1 METRRRASPVVAAS
15 VTVVALVTMALG
27 YLNKARC
34 AGPPFD
40 DAGRSEVF
48 DRIKD
53 SAVCYSDI
61 QFLWLGRGIDLHLFP
76 YVGGAIAPDG
86 SLTGGTVEYPVLSG
100 MLMWLGGLASDTDA
114 DFLAWSAV
122 LLAPFGALI
131 AWMLGR
137 LAGRVALIWSA
148 SPALVMYAFHN
159 WELPVVATAVG
170 AVAVMATRLPLRV
183 RAVIAAV
190 LLGIG
195 FCLKLYP
202 GAFVLPLAAYVLHGE
217 TERDR
222 RDVRG
227 ALGVLAAAGITVA
240 AINVPF
246 AVAGYDGWRASF
258 AFQSLRQADIT
269 TNSIWYWGVRYLFE
283 TPGATPEVSAA
294 DEAAFQSAVDL
305 LSPTLVLLSFA
316 GALWVGRRRLATV
329 GSYPWVQTSAVMLT
343 GFLLFHKVHSPQY
356 TLWILPFF
364 VLLRVPWQVVGA
376 YLLTDVAVG
385 VGVFRWFAALAAG
398 QDARSEETL
407 VVLGVWGRTVLLV
420 ILLVLFARADV
431 RTPPVR
437 STRPRMHRLESEEV
451 PV

>member
-1 METRRRASPVVAAS
+1 METGRRASPLVAAS
-15 VTVVALVTMALG
+15 VTLVALVTMALG

-40 DAGRSEVF
+40 AAGRSEAF

-53 SAVCYSDI
+53 ATVCYSDI
-61 QFLWLGRGIDLHLFP
+61 QFLWLDRGIDQHLFP

-86 SLTGGTVEYPVLSG
+86 TLTGGTVEYPVLSG
-100 MLMWLGGLASDTDA
+100 LLMWLGALGSHTDA
-114 DFLAWSAV
+114 EFLAWSAV
-122 LLAPFGALI
+122 LLAPFGAVT

-137 LAGRVALIWSA
+137 LTGRVALIWSA
-148 SPALVMYAFHN
+148 SPALVLYAFHN
-159 WELPVVATAVG
+159 WELPVVATTVG

-183 RAVIAAV
+183 RAVVAAV

-202 GAFVLPLAAYVLHGE
+202 GAFVLPLAAHVLYANASTG
-217 TERDR
+217 R

-227 ALGVLAAAGITVA
+227 ALGVLAAAGATVG

-246 AVAGYDGWRASF
+246 AVVGFDGWRASF
-258 AFQSLRQADIT
+258 AFQGLRRVDIT
-269 TNSIWYWGVRYLFE
+269 TNSVWYWGVRYLFE
-283 TPGATPEVSAA
+283 TPGATPEVSVAA
-294 DEAAFQSAVDL
+294 DAAFQSAVDL
-305 LSPTLVLLSFA
+305 LSPVLVLLSFA
-316 GALWVGRRRLATV
+316 GALWFGRRRLAVV
-329 GSYPWVQTSAVMLT
+329 GTYPWVQTSAVMLT

-376 YLLTDVAVG
+376 YLMTDVVVG

-398 QDARSEETL
+398 TDASAEESL
-407 VVLGVWGRTVLLV
+407 VVLGVWARTALLL
-420 ILLVLFARADV
+420 ILLVVFARAAV
-431 RTPPVR
+431 RTPT
-437 STRPRMHRLESEEV
+437 TRRARPTARRLESEEV
-451 PV
+451 PA